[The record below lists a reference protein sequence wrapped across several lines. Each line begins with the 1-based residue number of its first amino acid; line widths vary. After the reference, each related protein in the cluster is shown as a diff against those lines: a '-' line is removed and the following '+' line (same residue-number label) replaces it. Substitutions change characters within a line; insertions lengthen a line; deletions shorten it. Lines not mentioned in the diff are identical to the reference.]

1 MNSWMDGPLKGLF
14 IDRELQ
20 NGNER
25 TEMVELIPFDVTLA
39 RAGDKPVNPIA
50 LTEAVNTW
58 MNVNFEET
66 TTLLRD
72 DVSGYNFDFDRVQL
86 RELYSN
92 EVKSQFKITY
102 EGQSLWKTTLD
113 IPHESH
119 VAAMQLEVMRQRQDL
134 LATLRSRSEHF
145 GLGAALV
152 DVRVDLNRQA
162 TETSQLQNTSQGQSL
177 DVIIII
183 AIAVAVLASVLL
195 LFALIMAWKTG
206 KERKQAYLDGGTPSN
221 TDSPSTVRGALNPPE
236 EIGSGNANG
245 YYPESVISEDIS
257 TSLSAYYKTGM
268 AGGYKTNK
276 HKAGVLNDA
285 ASVSSMESYGY
296 SLDGYASS
304 IAN

>member
-1 MNSWMDGPLKGLF
+1 MNSWIDGPLKGLF
-14 IDRELQ
+14 TDRELQ
-20 NGNER
+20 VGNER
-25 TEMVELIPFDVTLA
+25 TEMVELVPFDVTLA
-39 RAGDKPVNPIA
+39 RAGDKLVNPIA

-66 TTLLRD
+66 TALLRD

-86 RELYSN
+86 RELSTI

-113 IPHESH
+113 IPHPTQ

-162 TETSQLQNTSQGQSL
+162 TDGAQMQNKSQGQSL

-183 AIAVAVLASVLL
+183 AIAVAVLASLLL

-206 KERKQAYLDGGTPSN
+206 KERKQQAYLDGGTPAN
-221 TDSPSTVRGALNPPE
+221 TDSPSTVRNSPPE
-236 EIGSGNANG
+236 EIGSGNVNG

-268 AGGYKTNK
+268 AGGYKANK
-276 HKAGVLNDA
+276 HRAGVLNDA